1 MIVFLLTEAIEVLYA
16 LGKVS
21 YSGILWLYNWYF
33 NKSPEE
39 QKEIALK
46 SLEER
51 VKELEDLLRENTD
64 LTVPIAG
71 KSTCP
76 SKN

>member
-64 LTVPIAG
+64 LTVPIVE
-71 KSTCP
+71 KPTCP
-76 SKN
+76 LKN

>member
-51 VKELEDLLRENTD
+51 VKELEDLLRENTN
-64 LTVPIAG
+64 LTVPIAE
-71 KSTCP
+71 KPTSP

>member
-51 VKELEDLLRENTD
+51 VKELEDLLRENTN
-64 LTVPIAG
+64 LTVPIVE
-71 KSTCP
+71 KPMSP

>member
-64 LTVPIAG
+64 DAAPIAE
-71 KSTCP
+71 KPTCP